1 MNDDAS
7 VTPPRA
13 AGWYPRPPG
22 SKEYGYWDGS
32 TWRPDVM
39 AAMNRMHNYSP
50 PKAFRGWALEGI
62 GEFVPSDETVERIAM
77 GTSYFRRFG
86 RATAVVVTDR
96 RLLLLIG
103 GRHDAEVREYPFES
117 ISYVEAGDE
126 GLTVFANGQRLRI
139 GDMNVTDADEA
150 ADVIQDRSHCRRSR
164 RARPGEPRGWPY
176 DQENVPSWG
185 DDDSGHRQSGETT

>member
-1 MNDDAS
+1 VNDES
-7 VTPPRA
+7 VTPRRA
-13 AGWYPRPPG
+13 AGWYRHPPD

-50 PKAFRGWALEGI
+50 PKSFRGWALEGI
-62 GEFVPSDETVERIAM
+62 GEFVPSDERVERIAM
-77 GTSYFRRFG
+77 GTSYFHRFG
-86 RATAVVVTDR
+86 RPTSVVVTDR

-103 GRHDAEVREYPFES
+103 FRHDAEVREYPFES
-117 ISYVEAGDE
+117 ISYVDAGHE
-126 GLTVFANGQRLRI
+126 GLTVCANGQTFRI

-164 RARPGEPRGWPY
+164 RARLGEPCGWPY

-185 DDDSGHRQSGETT
+185 DDESRQRQPGEST